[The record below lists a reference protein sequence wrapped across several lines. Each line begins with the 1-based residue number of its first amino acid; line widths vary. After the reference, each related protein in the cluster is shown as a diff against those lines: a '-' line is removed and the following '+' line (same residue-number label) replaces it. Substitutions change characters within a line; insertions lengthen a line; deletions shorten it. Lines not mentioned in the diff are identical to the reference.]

1 VILEE
6 ITTTFCDGKQVAEI
20 VFDVAANNRLRIIGV
35 TTEKEVSLTVIAKAR
50 SYLYSRERR
59 LEPAYDFDPIFV
71 NRNSQVAVCVTP
83 AASSLPAQAH
93 TVSCR

>member
-1 VILEE
+1 MILEE

-50 SYLYSRERR
+50 SYL
-59 LEPAYDFDPIFV
+59 
-71 NRNSQVAVCVTP
+71 
-83 AASSLPAQAH
+83 
-93 TVSCR
+93 